1 MGYSS
6 IANDISLKSDNV
18 GVELNS
24 VKSANFD
31 GIWSGP
37 AHDTL
42 TSNLSD
48 AVANVSK
55 QLEEVNKFAE
65 VLIQVQE
72 YKDTKERIVS
82 LQNSLSS
89 YDSETDK
96 DAIARTKSE
105 LSSCNN
111 KASQLK
117 SEISSK
123 LSSFSKVSSQYE
135 VIEYTIEKE
144 YESYSNEAG
153 NYQADLNGLL
163 NAFNNGS
170 LTKLSDGSSLYDY
183 FAKDDVEKYI
193 NSIKNNSS
201 GGRDTAVNCALGI
214 ISLAASVGAKLDYDW
229 GGGHAAYT
237 TLDHVADGTDCSA
250 FASWCINQG
259 AGGDFQTQTTAGLVN
274 VGVAEEYQS
283 AQKGDILVYNTGG
296 KGHVVVIVENDA
308 ENQRFVVAEAASS
321 KQGVKVS
328 SRSYSEFAGK
338 YTARD
343 LSSVYAS

>member
-1 MGYSS
+1 MNYSS
-6 IANDISLKSDNV
+6 IANDISSKSDNV

-24 VKSANFD
+24 VKSTNFD

-48 AVANVSK
+48 AVTNASK

-72 YKDTKERIVS
+72 YKETNEKIVE
-82 LQNSLSS
+82 LQNSLSR

-96 DAIARTKSE
+96 DAIRRVRSNIQ
-105 LSSCNN
+105 SYRN

-123 LSSFSKVSSQYE
+123 LSSFSKVSSQFE
-135 VIEYTIEKE
+135 IIEYTVEKD
-144 YESYSNEAG
+144 YESYSNETG
-153 NYQADLNGLL
+153 NYQANLKGLL
-163 NAFNNGS
+163 TAFNNGS
-170 LTKLSDGSSLYDY
+170 LTKLSDRSSLYDY
-183 FAKDDVEKYI
+183 FKKEDVEKYI

-229 GGGHAAYT
+229 GGGHGAYT
-237 TLDHVADGTDCSA
+237 TLDNVANGTDCSA

-259 AGGDFQTQTTAGLVN
+259 AGKGFQTKSTAGLIN
-274 VGVAEEYQS
+274 VGVAERYES
-283 AQKGDILVYNTGG
+283 AQKGDILVYNNGD
-296 KGHVVVIVENDA
+296 KGHVMVIVENDA
-308 ENQRFVVAEAASS
+308 DNGRFVVAEAANSR
-321 KQGVKVS
+321 QGVKLS
-328 SRSYSEFAGK
+328 TRNYSEFAGK

-343 LSSVYAS
+343 LSSIYAA